1 MSDVTHILSRMVSG
15 DPAAA
20 GELLPLVYDE
30 LRRLAA
36 AKLALEQ
43 PGQTLQ
49 ATALVHEA
57 YLRLV
62 QGGRNE
68 GWGGRRHFYFA
79 AAEAMQRILVDGARR
94 RKRLKRGGESHRVAL
109 DLDALAAAPDEE
121 LLEPLDD
128 ALTRFAKVDAS
139 ACDLVKLRY
148 FAGLSLKE
156 AAGVLDISPRTADRL
171 WLYAKAWLLREI
183 QRDSHDP
190 E

>member
-1 MSDVTHILSRMVSG
+1 
-15 DPAAA
+15 
-20 GELLPLVYDE
+20 
-30 LRRLAA
+30 
-36 AKLALEQ
+36 
-43 PGQTLQ
+43 
-49 ATALVHEA
+49 
-57 YLRLV
+57 
-62 QGGRNE
+62 
-68 GWGGRRHFYFA
+68 
-79 AAEAMQRILVDGARR
+79 MQRILVDGARR